1 METLEDTETMSDGE
15 VITVEIDTRDFNLGN
30 TTYVHFGIACYEGEQ
45 QSQFDTIDSVTWE
58 ITTPEGVDASGM
70 QTQGVLECDDTGAAY
85 DDTAWIG
92 EWETPEGEI
101 YAQSKEE
108 AVNLFKWIR
117 LGDGVWTL
125 TLTAD
130 IGEDN
135 SPLSTDNGC
144 ESSWEIELY
153 GIDGIRAAVDED

>member
-1 METLEDTETMSDGE
+1 
-15 VITVEIDTRDFNLGN
+15 
-30 TTYVHFGIACYEGEQ
+30 
-45 QSQFDTIDSVTWE
+45 
-58 ITTPEGVDASGM
+58 M
-70 QTQGVLECDDTGAAY
+70 QTQGVLECDDTGTAY

-92 EWETPEGEI
+92 EWEIPEGEI

-144 ESSWEIELY
+144 ESTWEIELY